1 MKLNKL
7 LVTTLLALS
16 MGATACGGGTVVPP
30 AESSAESTGDQ
41 SSEGTSQESS
51 QAESSES
58 STSVAP
64 VSRIK
69 VNAPS
74 SVLVD
79 EEFNLDDYVE
89 VTGGEGPKV
98 FTVEIPK
105 AYQGKVAVD
114 GHKATALVEG
124 TIKLTIK
131 AGSKSASFSTTAL
144 TALKAKYNEMCGKLG
159 YNFNLLELTVDETTQ
174 ETNLDVAVVH
184 RTDYSYFN
192 MWANDDKDKSI
203 VYPGGFL
210 KCQNGK
216 TYEYYLNKENELFVE
231 PEICHDFGNYYCNFP
246 WHLSTTDFVTRTI
259 TPEEGEPYDAL
270 VLERDVQGAW
280 GKPEVFGNKVG
291 EFMYTC
297 ARVAA
302 DGYEFGDLIVS
313 EMEFL
318 DDEDQA
324 VETFLFEVEYFKS
337 ATSTEE
343 EEYVGSDFFV
353 LYIDESFE
361 ITDVRSYID
370 EGHNPEPTS
379 FKEVSDKIA
388 AIANEKQAYTASV
401 KAAWYDGESHEEIEL
416 PEETGINLVDQIGS
430 EFPVGTEIDYVNDKA
445 SYQAVNLGGEG
456 VNPVYGSIETED
468 GLFSYSNYDSTTE
481 SFGETLTA
489 TAYEKGTDLWADT
502 IDTLGKLNSEEVWTS
517 FAAIK
522 RSEEEGSVT
531 IVTDGKNAGE
541 AFMTYAMA
549 NSYLGYLACSEV
561 FFAYVLGDDKVPMYE
576 YVDVNITVTA
586 TTLEFEFVFDLTD
599 LYYSLDVVYSAFGE
613 NNVPDLSGI
622 VFPSTEAA

>member
-16 MGATACGGGTVVPP
+16 MGATACGGEVVPP
-30 AESSAESTGDQ
+30 AESSVESTGG
-41 SSEGTSQESS
+41 EGTSQESS

-74 SVLVD
+74 SVLVE

-105 AYQGKVAVD
+105 AYQGKVTVD

-131 AGSKSASFSTTAL
+131 AGSKSASFSTTAM
-144 TALKAKYNEMCGKLG
+144 TVLKAKYNEMCGKLG

-184 RTDYSYFN
+184 RPDYSYFN
-192 MWANDDKDKSI
+192 MWAGDDEDESI

-216 TYEYYLNKENELFVE
+216 TYEYYFDKEDELVVD
-231 PEICHDFGNYYCNFP
+231 PEIYSDFGNYYCNFP

-259 TPEEGEPYDAL
+259 TPEEGEPYEAL
-270 VLERDVQGAW
+270 VLERDVQGDW
-280 GKPEVFGNKVG
+280 NRPEIFGNKVG

-297 ARVAA
+297 ARVAP

-313 EMEFL
+313 EMELL
-318 DDEDQA
+318 DDENQA
-324 VETFLFEVEYFKS
+324 VETFLFEVEYYKS
-337 ATSTEE
+337 ATSTKE

-353 LYIDESFE
+353 LYVDEEFE

-388 AIANEKQAYTASV
+388 AIANEKQAYTANV
-401 KAAWYDGESHEEIEL
+401 KAGWFDGESDEEIAL
-416 PEETGINLVDQIGS
+416 PEDTGYFTDSIGDQ
-430 EFPVGTEIDYVNDKA
+430 FPVGTEVDYVNDKA

-456 VNPVYGSIETED
+456 VNPIYGSIETED
-468 GLFSYSNYDSTTE
+468 GLFSYSNYDSSTE

-502 IDTLGKLNSEEVWTS
+502 IDTLGKLNSEDVWDK

-522 RSEEEGSVT
+522 RVDEEGSVT

-541 AFMTYAMA
+541 AFMAYAMV
-549 NSYLGYLACSEV
+549 NSYLGYLAYSQA
-561 FFAYVLGDDKVPMYE
+561 FFAYTLGDDQVPMYE
-576 YVDVNITVTA
+576 YVDVYITVTS
-586 TTLEFEFVFDLTD
+586 TTLEIEFIFDFSEF
-599 LYYSLDVVYSAFGE
+599 YYSLDVVYSAFGE

-622 VFPSTEAA
+622 VFPTAE

>member
-7 LVTTLLALS
+7 LVTALLALS
-16 MGATACGGGTVVPP
+16 MGATACDGGVVPP
-30 AESSAESTGDQ
+30 AESSQEG

-51 QAESSES
+51 EAESSES

-79 EEFNLDDYVE
+79 EEFNLDEYVE

-98 FTVEIPK
+98 FTVEVPK
-105 AYQGKVAVD
+105 AYQGKVTVD

-131 AGSKSASFSTTAL
+131 AGSKSASFSTTAM

-174 ETNLDVAVVH
+174 EENLEVAVVH
-184 RTDYSYFN
+184 RSDYSYFN
-192 MWANDDKDKSI
+192 MWAGDDEDDSI

-216 TYEYYLNKENELFVE
+216 TYEYYFNKENELVID
-231 PEICHDFGNYYCNFP
+231 PEIYSDFGNYYCNFP

-280 GKPEVFGNKVG
+280 GRPELFTNKAS

-297 ARVAA
+297 ARTAP
-302 DGYEFGDLIVS
+302 DGYEFGDIIVS
-313 EMEFL
+313 EMELL
-318 DDEDQA
+318 DDEEQA

-337 ATSTEE
+337 ATSTAS
-343 EEYVGSDFFV
+343 EEYVGSDYFV
-353 LYIDESFE
+353 LYVDETFE

-388 AIANEKQAYTASV
+388 AIAAEKQAYTANV
-401 KAAWYDGESHEEIEL
+401 KAAWYDGESNEEITL
-416 PEETGINLVDQIGS
+416 PEETGIGLVDQIGS

-456 VNPVYGSIETED
+456 VNPIYGSIETED

-489 TAYEKGTDLWADT
+489 SAYEKGTDLWADT
-502 IDTLGKLNSEEVWTS
+502 ADTLGRLNSEEVWAS

-531 IVTDGKNAGE
+531 IVTDGANAGE
-541 AFMTYAMA
+541 AFMTYAMV
-549 NSYLGYLACSEV
+549 NSYLGYLAYSQV

-586 TTLEFEFVFDLTD
+586 TTLEIEFVFDLTD
-599 LYYSLDVVYSAFGE
+599 FYYSLDVVYSAFGE

-622 VFPSTEAA
+622 VFPSTEAAE